1 MHKMNNLEYSTMV
14 KELSGL
20 VGKHFNRIRRI
31 GQSTYRLKIG
41 TTEILCELGIRI
53 HQTMI
58 IESSEMTDKFV
69 EKVGKELDNARL
81 LSLEQVNKDRIVAFN
96 FDKGSLI
103 FEMFGE
109 GNAILVRDGKTVSAT
124 KFESWSDR
132 EIKAGASYSL
142 PKNVPAERIE
152 PTDRYIIVSLMKLP
166 MGKEYVAEALH
177 RAKIDEKTP
186 GNSLSKEDISRLGH
200 EIEDIK
206 SNPKPCMFV
215 DSGKVVDISLTT
227 LSKYEGM
234 EMREFPTLS
243 AAADAYYPV
252 AERPNP
258 KLEKLMNRL
267 EKQQERLLELREE
280 EKQDKEKG
288 DFIYNKYQDIESV
301 LALAKEGKFGEM
313 KADKKEKSVEA
324 DFQ

>member
-14 KELSGL
+14 KELSHL
-20 VGKHFNRIRRI
+20 VGKHFNRMRKI
-31 GQSTYRLKIG
+31 GQNIYRLKIG

-58 IESSEMTDKFV
+58 IESSELTDKFV

-109 GNAILVRDGKTVSAT
+109 GNAVLVRDGKTVSAT
-124 KFESWSDR
+124 TFQSWSDR
-132 EIKAGASYSL
+132 EIKAGAPYSL

-152 PTDRYIIVSLMKLP
+152 PSDRYIIVSLMKLP
-166 MGKEYVAEALH
+166 MGKEYVVEALH
-177 RAKIDEKTP
+177 RAKIDEKAAGT
-186 GNSLSKEDISRLGH
+186 SLSKDDISRLEH
-200 EIEDIK
+200 EIENIK
-206 SNPKPCMFV
+206 NNPKPCMFV
-215 DSGKVVDISLTT
+215 DSGKVVDISLSP

-234 EMREFPTLS
+234 DVRSFPTLS

-267 EKQQERLLELREE
+267 EKQQERLLELRDE
-280 EKQDKEKG
+280 EKQYKEAG
-288 DFIYNKYQDIESV
+288 DLIYGKYQEVESI

-313 KADKKEKSVEA
+313 KADKKEKSVEVEL
-324 DFQ
+324 